1 MSKTILVFSNSIS
14 GLYTFRKE
22 VMTAIA
28 QAGYSVYLVG
38 PEDDNKIKHYDD
50 LGCTIV
56 PMQFSARGMNPFSDL
71 NLLRSYHKLIKQY
84 EPQAVLT
91 YTIKPNIYG
100 GMACRLN
107 GVPQLANITGLGD
120 ALENKGWL
128 RTLTIL
134 LYRLGLSK
142 ARKVFFQN
150 QYNREFC
157 RSNGIV
163 SNNTGLLPGSGVN
176 LNYHQFQPYPQDDV
190 LIFVFMGR
198 LIHDKGA
205 VEYLDAVEVI
215 GRKYPKVQFWILG
228 MYNDEFKERIERLIK
243 IGYLKFIP
251 SKQDIRPVLS
261 DVHCSIMPSY
271 HEGMSNVNLESA
283 ANGRPV
289 ITTNVPGCKET
300 VDDGI
305 TGYLVESRNSNSL
318 ISAIE
323 KFINKPYE
331 EKKLMGQAARK
342 KVEREFDRQIVV
354 DAYLK
359 EIQLIANV

>member
-28 QAGYSVYLVG
+28 HAGYCVYLVG
-38 PEDDNKIKHYDD
+38 PEDDKKIKGYDD

-56 PMQFSARGMNPFSDL
+56 SIQFSARGMNPLSDL
-71 NLLRSYHKLIKQY
+71 KLLLRYCKLIKQY
-84 EPQAVLT
+84 RPQAVLT

-100 GMACRLN
+100 GLACRLS
-107 GVPQLANITGLGD
+107 GVPQVANITGLGD

-128 RTLTIL
+128 RSLTIM

-142 ARKVFFQN
+142 SQKVFFQN
-150 QYNREFC
+150 QYNRDFC
-157 RSNGIV
+157 KTNGIV
-163 SNNTGLLPGSGVN
+163 GVNTGLLPGSGVN
-176 LNYHQFQPYPQDDV
+176 LNYHQFQPYPKDGEV
-190 LIFVFMGR
+190 KFVFMGR

-205 VEYLDAVEVI
+205 VEYLDAVEAI
-215 GRKYPKVQFWILG
+215 GRKYSKVQFWILG
-228 MYNDEFKERIERLIK
+228 MYDDEYKERIESLIK
-243 IGYLKFIP
+243 QGYLEYIP

-289 ITTNVPGCKET
+289 ITTDVPGCKET

-331 EKKLMGQAARK
+331 DKKLMGQAARK
-342 KVEREFDRQIVV
+342 KVESEFDRQIVV